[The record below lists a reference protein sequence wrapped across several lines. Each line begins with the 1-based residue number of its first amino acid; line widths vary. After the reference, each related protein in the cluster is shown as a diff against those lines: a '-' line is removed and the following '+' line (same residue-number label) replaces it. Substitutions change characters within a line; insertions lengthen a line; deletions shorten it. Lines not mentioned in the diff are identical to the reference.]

1 MSSGATWKGVL
12 LNHIMLLMVSNN
24 KTINILSNTYIL
36 YVISKISTLDDTL
49 YYLSPSVNCLDM
61 KMLRFLIRI
70 RGIMSDT

>member
-12 LNHIMLLMVSNN
+12 LNDIMLLMVSNN
-24 KTINILSNTYIL
+24 KTINILSNTHIL
-36 YVISKISTLDDTL
+36 YVLSTLDDTS
-49 YYLSPSVNCLDM
+49 YYLSSIVNCLNM

>member
-12 LNHIMLLMVSNN
+12 LNDIMLLMVSNN
-24 KTINILSNTYIL
+24 KTIKILSNTNIL
-36 YVISKISTLDDTL
+36 YVLSTLDDTL
-49 YYLSPSVNCLDM
+49 YNLSSGVNGLDM